1 MGYAYWR
8 KCDFQVHSCRD
19 PNWTGDRPLGV
30 GEVDSNTDTV
40 ATKADV
46 DVRRAEWADTLVEN
60 CVKKGLEA
68 FALTDH
74 HETVMVPYVRAAIE
88 RRKASDPQFDLWFFP
103 GMELTASGGCQCLI
117 LFDTDISDEWL
128 TQAQGKL
135 GIAHA
140 AQDASSAKSQK
151 VEQLKLSYPEIAGAL
166 DEVEK
171 LRGRYIVLPNVSEG
185 GKHTVL
191 KDGHHA
197 LFLQMPYVGGYL
209 DTAQTINSLG
219 SKNRKRLSGTDKTW
233 SQREIY
239 PLPTSD
245 SRSADFATLG
255 ENNTWIKLSTPTAE
269 AIRQAF
275 LAHPSRIRIETPG
288 IPSLVVSRI
297 EINGSTIL
305 STTAMGL
312 SPELNSIIGGR
323 GSGKSSLLEYLA
335 FGLCRSSYDVPRGD
349 YSGTQRLHDL
359 VQETLYAKGGVI
371 KLEVV
376 QDNAR
381 FEITRGPGTAHNP
394 QVKYPNGSMQ
404 TLTDKELRALFPA
417 VVYSQGELAE
427 IGKQASKKTELT
439 DLLQFVGP
447 DYKREDDRLSSDI
460 QTAKAAVKSAID
472 RQSRTWAIQA
482 LLRRQTAEREAL
494 KERVAAL
501 EKTLPAQSPE
511 DQARLDYFEK
521 SSEFE
526 AKRLQASKHADQ
538 VLADLIAMESELVS
552 ERDLTSSLASETTDI
567 RLRYDEFFK
576 AFAQGLA
583 NLRNDLKLKRATLLA
598 AETAWGDAFKEART
612 ARDGVLSKLASHKT
626 ATAQII
632 KLREEI
638 ASANEKIGDL
648 EGELKAQGNPSEEV
662 TRAVVALRKAAEQR
676 AERTKQW
683 AQEIEELSSKKIK
696 AVVDD
701 DSDTSEIKDALDL
714 ISAKTGSKEA
724 TRIAAVE
731 DRIGRDGAWNTLD
744 KLRTDCLAVLY
755 WRSMGSSSGEDQ
767 PKFEELAAIIGE
779 TEKIRAALI
788 ELMDSARIE
797 AIATAVPKPQIS
809 LFYCDDKRELAFEKA
824 SEGQRAAALLFMLL
838 QQPGG
843 PLIIDQPEGDLDNS
857 IIADLTAKLH
867 IAKQKRQ
874 IVFAS
879 HNANI
884 VVNGSS
890 ELVVH
895 LHPNEAGYREIEQSG
910 AIDDDAIRLLITST
924 MEGGQKAFKDR
935 LDKYGF

>member
-1 MGYAYWR
+1 MGFAYWR

-19 PNWTGDRPLGV
+19 PNWAGDRPLGV
-30 GEVDSNTDTV
+30 GDMDSSTGKA

-46 DVRRAEWADTLVEN
+46 DVRRAAWADTLVES

-88 RRKASDPQFDLWFFP
+88 RRKAIDPQFDLWFFP
-103 GMELTASGGCQCLI
+103 GMELTAKGGCQCLI
-117 LFDTDISDEWL
+117 IFDADISEEWL
-128 TQAQGKL
+128 TQVQGKL
-135 GIAHA
+135 GIVHA
-140 AQDASSAKSQK
+140 VLDPNSAKGPK
-151 VEQLKLSYPEIAGAL
+151 VTQLKLGYEEIGGEL
-166 DEVEK
+166 DG
-171 LRGRYIVLPNVSEG
+171 LTNFRGRYIVLPNVSDG
-185 GKHTVL
+185 NSHTVL
-191 KDGHHA
+191 KEGNHA
-197 LFLQMPYVGGYL
+197 PFLKMPYVGGYL
-209 DTAQTINSLG
+209 DRGQTIATLG
-219 SKNRKRLSGTDKTW
+219 AKCRTRLSGKDKTW
-233 SQREIY
+233 SEREIY

-245 SRSADFATLG
+245 SRSADFAALG
-255 ENNTWIKLSTPTAE
+255 ENGTWIKLSTPTAE

-275 LAHPSRIRIETPG
+275 LAHPSRIRIETPEL
-288 IPSLVVSRI
+288 PSLVVSRI
-297 EINGSTIL
+297 EVVGSTIL
-305 STTAMGL
+305 SSTTMEL

-394 QVKYPNGSMQ
+394 QVKYPNGSTQ

-494 KERVAAL
+494 KERVSAL

-538 VLADLIAMESELVS
+538 VLADLTALESELAS
-552 ERDLTSSLASETTDI
+552 ERDLTSSLAGETEDI
-567 RLRYDEFFK
+567 RLRYGEFFK
-576 AFAQGLA
+576 AFAQGLE
-583 NLRNDLKLKRATLLA
+583 NLRKDLKHKRATLHS
-598 AETAWGDAFKEART
+598 AETAWGDVFKEARS
-612 ARDGVLSKLASHKT
+612 ARDGALSKLASHKT

-638 ASANEKIGDL
+638 AAANEKIGDL
-648 EGELKAQGNPSEEV
+648 EGQLKAQGNPSEEV
-662 TRAVVALRKAAEQR
+662 TRAVIALRKAAEQR

-696 AVVDD
+696 AIVDD
-701 DSDTSEIKDALDL
+701 DSDITEIKDALDL
-714 ISAKTGSKEA
+714 VSAKTGSKEA
-724 TRIAAVE
+724 TRIAALDE
-731 DRIGRDGAWNTLD
+731 RIGKDGAWNTLD

-767 PKFEELAAIIGE
+767 PKFEELAAVIGE
-779 TEKIRAALI
+779 TERVRAALI
-788 ELMDSARIE
+788 ELMDGARIE
-797 AIATAVPKPQIS
+797 AIATAIPKPQIS

-890 ELVVH
+890 ELVAH
-895 LHPNEAGYREIEQSG
+895 LQPNESGYREVEQSG
-910 AIDDDAIRLLITST
+910 AIDDNAIRLLITTT